1 MPTAK
6 PRLNITL
13 EPHRYALIKRY
24 AELQGVPMAK
34 VITGFMEL
42 TYDAVESLCVMM
54 EGVEIADH
62 QVRTGFKGSLQQ
74 AEKDILNAAFRQISQ
89 TDLFLATGNYEEK
102 PRLVTTGDSTPSDP
116 HKTVN

>member
-42 TYDAVESLCVMM
+42 TYDAVESLCAMM
-54 EGVEIADH
+54 EGVEIADN
-62 QVRTGFKGSLQQ
+62 QVRNGFKGSLEQ
-74 AEKDILNAAFRQISQ
+74 AEKDILKAAFRRISQ
-89 TDLFLATGNYEEK
+89 FDLFLSSGGETEN

-116 HKTVN
+116 HSTVN